1 MKLRNLGILLLLALV
16 LLGCASA
23 SRSFSRGHFDDA
35 INRSITILQR
45 EPSNELHLDILRDAY
60 RVADAND
67 RERILALQ
75 ETGQPDIWGDVVTI
89 YERMIAR
96 NRRINALPSSVI
108 SEIGFVFESHSQ
120 ELAHARQRATEYHYA
135 AGIQFLESGTRMA
148 AREAFGHFEQV
159 VALSGPDFRDVRRLR
174 DRAQE
179 LGTIFVLF
187 QAINRTPGFLPPEAV
202 WHLTNIYPQHL
213 NRRWI
218 QYETEPRRS
227 HYHFEVTFALE
238 RRIIFPITVNTRRF
252 TETRTIT
259 EGTEFKLD
267 NRGNPVLDSA
277 GNAIRIPKRI
287 TLRCTVTEITQTKR
301 VRLEGRLTYFDVEN
315 QRIVRSIALSR
326 TFSAESVSF
335 NTSGDLRALSDET
348 RRRIRAPF
356 IPLPTDEQ
364 MLIVAA
370 QDLSAMVRQALLDN
384 SRLIR

>member
-1 MKLRNLGILLLLALV
+1 MKLRNLGILSFLLLL

-23 SRSFSRGHFDDA
+23 SRSFSRGHFDEA
-35 INRSITILQR
+35 INRSITVLQR
-45 EPSNELHLDILRDAY
+45 EPSNQRHLDILRDAY

-67 RERILALQ
+67 KERILALQ
-75 ETGQPDIWGDVVTI
+75 ATGQPDIWGNIVTI
-89 YERMIAR
+89 YDRMIAR
-96 NRRINALPSSVI
+96 NRGINALPSSVI

-135 AGIQFLESGTRMA
+135 AGIRELELGTRMA
-148 AREAFGHFEQV
+148 AREAFNHFERV
-159 VALSGPDFRDVRRLR
+159 IALSGADFRNVRQLR

-187 QAINRTPGFLPPEAV
+187 QAVNQTPGFLPPEAV
-202 WHLTNIYPQHL
+202 WHLTNIYPQNL
-213 NRRWI
+213 NRRWVR
-218 QYETEPRRS
+218 YETEPRRA
-227 HYHFEVTFALE
+227 HYQFEVTFALE
-238 RRIIFPITVNTRRF
+238 RRLVFPVTVNTRRF

-335 NTSGDLRALSDET
+335 NTQGDLRALSDQT
-348 RRRIRAPF
+348 RRRVRAPF
-356 IPLPTDEQ
+356 IPLPSDEQ

-370 QDLSAMVRQALLDN
+370 QDLSAMVRQTLSEN